1 MSHISIRNTQ
11 YTIQKMYKNY
21 ISSKQVF
28 VFDLDNTLYPEKDY
42 LYQIYYMIG
51 QFVEYQ
57 ETFDHDKITK
67 FLIDEFEQ
75 NGRKNLFNKLIERF
89 GLSEEYME
97 NFLRLM
103 RTGRLPLRLL
113 LYKEIEIYLNELV
126 DKDKKIFVLT
136 NGNPEQQYNKIIQI
150 DWNGLQQHIKCY
162 FANEIKPK
170 PAPDAMLK
178 IIEEHNLVKD
188 DIIFI
193 GDSVEDE
200 ECAKAAGVEFCYLS
214 KLFV

>member
-1 MSHISIRNTQ
+1 
-11 YTIQKMYKNY
+11 
-21 ISSKQVF
+21 
-28 VFDLDNTLYPEKDY
+28 
-42 LYQIYYMIG
+42 MIG
-51 QFVEYQ
+51 QFIEYQ

-89 GLSEEYME
+89 GLSDEYME

-103 RTGRLPLRLL
+103 RTGRLPLRLM
-113 LYKEIEIYLNELV
+113 LYKEIEILLNELV
-126 DKDKKIFVLT
+126 DLDKKIFILT

-150 DWNGLQQHIKCY
+150 DWNGLQKYIKCY

-170 PAPDAMLK
+170 PAPDTLLK
-178 IIEEHNLVKD
+178 IIEEHELNKEE
-188 DIIFI
+188 IIFI

-200 ECAKAAGVEFCYLS
+200 ECAKSAGVEFCYLS

>member
-11 YTIQKMYKNY
+11 YSIQMLYKNY
-21 ISSKQVF
+21 ISTKQAF
-28 VFDLDNTLYPEKDY
+28 IFDLDNTLYPEKDY

-51 QFVEYQ
+51 QFIEYQ

-103 RTGRLPLRLL
+103 RTGRLPLRLM
-113 LYKEIEIYLNELV
+113 LYKEIEILLNELV
-126 DKDKKIFVLT
+126 DLDKKIFILT

-150 DWNGLQQHIKCY
+150 DWNGLQQYIKCY

-178 IIEEHNLVKD
+178 IIEEHELNKD
-188 DIIFI
+188 EIIFI

-200 ECAKAAGVEFCYLS
+200 ECAKVAGVEFCYLS

>member
-11 YTIQKMYKNY
+11 YAIQMLYKNY
-21 ISSKQVF
+21 ISTKQAF
-28 VFDLDNTLYPEKDY
+28 IFDLDNTLYPEKDY

-89 GLSEEYME
+89 ALSEEYME

-103 RTGRLPLRLL
+103 RTGRLPLRLM
-113 LYKEIEIYLNELV
+113 LYKEIEILLNELV
-126 DKDKKIFVLT
+126 DLDKKIFILT

-150 DWNGLQQHIKCY
+150 DWNGLQQYIKCY

-178 IIEEHNLVKD
+178 IIEEHELNKEE
-188 DIIFI
+188 IIFI

-200 ECAKAAGVEFCYLS
+200 ECAKSAGVEFCYLS